1 MHHHMYMGHRH
12 HYRGLW
18 VAALLITTAA
28 FVSIA
33 NSPSTT
39 TVVVS
44 SKTYYHYNPW
54 YKKVLYKGEE
64 AYVLCSAP
72 VGWETDQVPSGAEIV
87 EVEGATYYWAEGTFY
102 QQASGGYRVVEAPV
116 GAEVSSIPEKS
127 MKQEDGDVA
136 LYQFDNTYF
145 TKVAKEGGG
154 EVYRVEPQP
163 AEEELDSMPADAPTF
178 VADGETYYYV
188 DYNLYVQ
195 YQEDGKTGFVNGE
208 PDIGA
213 QVDAL
218 PEGVTTI
225 EEDGKT
231 FYQFEMVFFEQ
242 VQDENGNPLYEV
254 VSSPDGA
261 EEADLKS

>member
-1 MHHHMYMGHRH
+1 MHHHMYMRHRH
-12 HYRGLW
+12 WYRGWW
-18 VAALLITTAA
+18 VAAVLLTTAA
-28 FVSIA
+28 FVAIA
-33 NSPSTT
+33 NSSNTT

-54 YKKVLYKGEE
+54 YKRVLYEGEE
-64 AYVLCSAP
+64 VYVLCSAP
-72 VGWETDQVPSGAEIV
+72 VGWETDQAPSGAEIV

-116 GAEVSSIPEKS
+116 GAEVSSIPEES
-127 MKQEDGDVA
+127 MKQEEGDVA

-163 AEEELDSMPADAPTF
+163 AEEELESMPADAPTF
-178 VADGETYYYV
+178 VADGETYYLV
-188 DYNLYVQ
+188 NYNLYVQ
-195 YQEDGKTGFVNGE
+195 YEEDGKTGFVNGE

-231 FYQFEMVFFEQ
+231 FYQFEMVFFEE
-242 VQDENGNPLYEV
+242 VQDENGNPFYEV
-254 VSSPDGA
+254 VGSPDGA
-261 EEADLKS
+261 EEVELGS